1 MHPIQK
7 TANTYLRKQK
17 QLKTVYYNVKHQSS
31 KSEVKKE
38 DKSEVK
44 KEDKSEVKKEDKPK
58 VRSNSEKA
66 LAKAKVQL
74 EASKIRHK

>member
-44 KEDKSEVKKEDKPK
+44 KEDKPK
-58 VRSNSEKA
+58 ARSNSEKV